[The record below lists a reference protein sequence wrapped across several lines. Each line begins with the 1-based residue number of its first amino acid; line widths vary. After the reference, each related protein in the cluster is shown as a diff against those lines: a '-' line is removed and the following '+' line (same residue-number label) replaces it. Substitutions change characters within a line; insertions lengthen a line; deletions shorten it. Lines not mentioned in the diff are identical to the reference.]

1 MSKPSFYIANY
12 IILLYTCKYR
22 RANMKKVLTVTIEE
36 ELLNVLKKTAES
48 ENRNLSNLVET
59 LLYKAINDTNL

>member
-1 MSKPSFYIANY
+1 
-12 IILLYTCKYR
+12 
-22 RANMKKVLTVTIEE
+22 MKKVLTVTIEE
-36 ELLNVLKKTAES
+36 ELLTVLKKTAES

>member
-1 MSKPSFYIANY
+1 
-12 IILLYTCKYR
+12 
-22 RANMKKVLTVTIEE
+22 MKKVLTVTIEE
-36 ELLNVLKKTAES
+36 ELLNVLKKTAEL

>member
-1 MSKPSFYIANY
+1 
-12 IILLYTCKYR
+12 
-22 RANMKKVLTVTIEE
+22 MKKVLTVTIEE

-59 LLYKAINDTNL
+59 LLYKAINDTTL

>member
-1 MSKPSFYIANY
+1 
-12 IILLYTCKYR
+12 
-22 RANMKKVLTVTIEE
+22 MKKVLTVTIEE

-59 LLYKAINDTNL
+59 LLYKATNDTNL